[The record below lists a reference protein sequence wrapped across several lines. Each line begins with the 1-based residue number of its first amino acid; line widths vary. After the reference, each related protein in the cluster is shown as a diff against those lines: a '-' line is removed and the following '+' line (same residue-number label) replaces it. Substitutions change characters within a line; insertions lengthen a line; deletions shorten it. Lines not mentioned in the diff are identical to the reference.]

1 MYEKIGIS
9 NKIVE
14 LAKKTESEIQN
25 EFKQVEEICEYNS
38 LKVLKA
44 FQKYNI
50 SDCLLYTSPS
60 PRDCS

>member
-50 SDCLLYTSPS
+50 
-60 PRDCS
+60 